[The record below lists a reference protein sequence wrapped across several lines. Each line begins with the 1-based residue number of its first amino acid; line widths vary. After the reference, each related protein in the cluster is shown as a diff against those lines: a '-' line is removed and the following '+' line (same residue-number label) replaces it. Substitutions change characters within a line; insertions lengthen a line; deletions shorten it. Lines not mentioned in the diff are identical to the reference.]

1 MDETRF
7 AKLRQRMI
15 AVIAAYTGLAG
26 DQIGKVALN
35 QRVLEAMARVPR
47 HEFVPVELIPFAYEN
62 LPLPIGFGKTISQP
76 FIVALMTDLL
86 DPGPEETVLEIGT
99 GLGYQSAIL
108 SLLAR
113 RVWTVEIVEELATA
127 AEGRLKRLGY
137 GGNVTVRIGD
147 GSGGWAEH
155 APFDKIMVTAA
166 PELVPPALIHQLRP
180 GGRMVLPAGLAD
192 AQQLVVVDKE
202 PGGRTRTREVLG
214 VRFTPLETVR

>member
-1 MDETRF
+1 MDETQF

-35 QRVLEAMARVPR
+35 HRVLEAMARVPR
-47 HEFVPVELIPFAYEN
+47 HEFVPVELVPFAYEN

-108 SLLAR
+108 SLLAK
-113 RVWTVEIVEELATA
+113 RVWSVEIVEELATA
-127 AEGRLKRLGY
+127 AERRLKRLGY
-137 GGNVTVRIGD
+137 GNDTVRIGD
-147 GSGGWAEH
+147 GSGGWAEKG
-155 APFDKIMVTAA
+155 PFDRIMVTAA
-166 PELVPPALIHQLRP
+166 PELVPPALIHQLKP
-180 GGRMVLPAGLAD
+180 GGRMVLPAGLTD
-192 AQQLVVVDKE
+192 AQPLVVVDKD

>member
-1 MDETRF
+1 MELAAYAAMDPNE
-7 AKLRQRMI
+7 RMI
-15 AVIAAYTGLAG
+15 RNQILARGVSDPRVIDAFRKT
-26 DQIGKVALN
+26 
-35 QRVLEAMARVPR
+35 PR
-47 HEFVPVELIPFAYEN
+47 ELFVPPQYRASAYDDTP
-62 LPLPIGFGKTISQP
+62 LPLGRGQTISQP

-86 DPGPEETVLEIGT
+86 DPGPDEAVLEIGT

-108 SLLAR
+108 SVLAR
-113 RVWTVEIVEELATA
+113 QVWTVEIVEELATA
-127 AEGRLKRLGY
+127 AERRLKRLGY
-137 GGNVTVRIGD
+137 GGNVTVRSGD

-166 PELVPPALIHQLRP
+166 PELVPSALIHQLKP
-180 GGRMVLPAGLAD
+180 GGRMVIPAGLAD

>member
-1 MDETRF
+1 MDETQF

-26 DQIGKVALN
+26 DQIGKVALD

-47 HEFVPVELIPFAYEN
+47 HEFVPIELIPFAYEN

-86 DPGPEETVLEIGT
+86 DPGPDDAVLEIGT

-127 AEGRLKRLGY
+127 AERRLKRLGY
-137 GGNVTVRIGD
+137 GNVTVRIGD
-147 GSGGWAEH
+147 GSGGWAEKG
-155 APFDKIMVTAA
+155 PFDKIMVTAA
-166 PELVPPALIHQLRP
+166 PELVPSALIRQLKP
-180 GGRMVLPAGLAD
+180 GGRMVIPAGLAD